1 MYEKGD
7 DIPESKKVGDI
18 KIPATKAVGD
28 VKIAKGSVKQKAD
41 ADTKRR
47 SFLIAQDV
55 QKVLPE
61 AVSEV
66 VGQDNETHLNMS
78 YTDVIPLLVAGIKE
92 LSAKCAD
99 YETRIKTLEA
109 G

>member
-1 MYEKGD
+1 MYD
-7 DIPESKKVGDI
+7 DDDVEIPDGKKI
-18 KIPATKAVGD
+18 GD
-28 VKIAKGSVKQKAD
+28 VKVAKGSVKQKAD
-41 ADTKRR
+41 VDTKRR

-66 VGQDNETHLNMS
+66 VGQDNETYLNMS

-99 YETRIKTLEA
+99 YEKRIKALESA
-109 G
+109 